1 MSVAIDQSRLD
12 QMRKRLLIDRFWRHS
27 PTRPDPT
34 RWAIFE
40 RTLRGPRP
48 VRDIAGQLPVS
59 RVAVSQHLKVLKEA
73 GLVTCQRD
81 GSRRLYSA
89 EPRAIGALASM
100 MSTIWREVLETR
112 TQDAAEGDQ

>member
-1 MSVAIDQSRLD
+1 LAALA
-12 QMRKRLLIDRFWRHS
+12 
-27 PTRPDPT
+27 DPT

-40 RTLRGPRP
+40 RTLSGPWP

-73 GLVTCQRD
+73 GLVTCHRD

-100 MSTIWREVLETR
+100 MSTIWREALETR
-112 TQDAAEGDQ
+112 TQDTAEGDQ

>member
-1 MSVAIDQSRLD
+1 MRERCDRPVAAGPNAQAIAY
-12 QMRKRLLIDRFWRHS
+12 
-27 PTRPDPT
+27 RPVLAALADPT

-100 MSTIWREVLETR
+100 MSTIWREALETR
-112 TQDAAEGDQ
+112 TQDAAESDQ

>member
-1 MSVAIDQSRLD
+1 MRECSNPSVAGPQS
-12 QMRKRLLIDRFWRHS
+12 QEVGS
-27 PTRPDPT
+27 PPALAALADPT

-40 RTLRGPRP
+40 RTLAGPRP

-81 GSRRLYSA
+81 GPRRLYRA
-89 EPRAIGALASM
+89 DPRAISALVSM
-100 MSTIWREVLETR
+100 MSTIWREALETR
-112 TQDAAEGDQ
+112 

>member
-1 MSVAIDQSRLD
+1 MRERCDRPVAAGPNAQAIAY
-12 QMRKRLLIDRFWRHS
+12 
-27 PTRPDPT
+27 RPVLAAPADPT

-81 GSRRLYSA
+81 GSRWLYSA

-100 MSTIWREVLETR
+100 MSTIWREALETR

>member
-1 MSVAIDQSRLD
+1 MRARCNRPTAAGPNAQAIAY
-12 QMRKRLLIDRFWRHS
+12 
-27 PTRPDPT
+27 RPVLAALADPT

-73 GLVTCQRD
+73 GLVTCRRD
-81 GSRRLYSA
+81 GPRRLYRA
-89 EPRAIGALASM
+89 DPRAIGTLVSM
-100 MSTIWREVLETR
+100 MNTIWREAMKTSR
-112 TQDAAEGDQ
+112 PRGPEGER